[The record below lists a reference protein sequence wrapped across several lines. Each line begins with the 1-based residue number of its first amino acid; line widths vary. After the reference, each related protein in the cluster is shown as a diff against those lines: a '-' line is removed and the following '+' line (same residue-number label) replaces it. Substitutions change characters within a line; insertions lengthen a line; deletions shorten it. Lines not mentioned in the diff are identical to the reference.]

1 LHIIDKRIRSEHFR
15 DRLWTAM
22 LRSGLTQSGLARAI
36 LVDRSTVSQLLSDT
50 TVRLPNAQVI
60 AACATVLNVS
70 ADWLLSLL
78 DRPKSAAELLAD
90 ALSLT
95 TAPRALVDEQVFAW
109 HKEAAGYKIRHVPA
123 TLPDMFKTREM
134 LEWEN
139 APHLGRTS
147 IQAVNTSEDRLAWMR
162 RSTSDFKIALP
173 I

>member
-1 LHIIDKRIRSEHFR
+1 M
-15 DRLWTAM
+15 A
-22 LRSGLTQSGLARAI
+22 A
-36 LVDRSTVSQLLSDT
+36 VTVGPS
-50 TVRLPNAQVI
+50 R
-60 AACATVLNVS
+60 
-70 ADWLLSLL
+70 
-78 DRPKSAAELLAD
+78 SAAELLAD

-95 TAPRALVDEQVFAW
+95 TPPRALVDEQVFAW

-162 RSTSDFKIALP
+162 RSTSDFKIASP